1 MKLDKLINTIKELVD
16 KADKQ
21 IYFDKK
27 ELYFEINAPETR
39 FSISTKQDG
48 TLCITIHVTDG
59 IFYKFYTERDGT
71 LLLEKGSVP
80 DLIENFGLNYI
91 FKLFDNAAPGM
102 LEIGLRE
109 IESNDYIFRHTIR
122 AGNKNSVEEKRSLH

>member
-1 MKLDKLINTIKELVD
+1 MKLDKLINTIEKLVD

-21 IYFDKK
+21 TYFDKK

-39 FSISTKQDG
+39 FSISTKEDG
-48 TLCITIHVTDG
+48 TLCTTIHVTDS

-71 LLLEKGSVP
+71 LLLEKGSTP

-91 FKLFDNAAPGM
+91 FNLFDNAASGM

-109 IESNDYIFRHTIR
+109 IESNDYIFRHILRDGKKPT
-122 AGNKNSVEEKRSLH
+122 AEEKRSLH